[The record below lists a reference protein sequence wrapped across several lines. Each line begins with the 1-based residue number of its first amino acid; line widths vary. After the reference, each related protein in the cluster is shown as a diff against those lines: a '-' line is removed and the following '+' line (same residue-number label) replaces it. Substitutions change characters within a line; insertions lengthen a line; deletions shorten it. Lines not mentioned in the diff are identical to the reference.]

1 MKSLKIVTETV
12 PVCNNPIRCKKA
24 HFVPVR
30 NLYAS
35 KGQNGSFFHSA
46 VSQLFFF
53 VFPAVA
59 GGGDAEGLFED
70 LGEVI
75 HVQNAHL
82 LGYGGDAVVVLLQQ
96 LGRTVHPLGVDI
108 VDEGGAGLLLEQ
120 RRQIRRLMKHMA
132 ARLFSVSGSETFR
145 LT

>member
-1 MKSLKIVTETV
+1 M
-12 PVCNNPIRCKKA
+12 
-24 HFVPVR
+24 
-30 NLYAS
+30 
-35 KGQNGSFFHSA
+35 
-46 VSQLFFF
+46 
-53 VFPAVA
+53 FPAVT

-75 HVQNAHL
+75 HVQNAHFF
-82 LGYGGDAVVVLLQQ
+82 GYGGDAVVVLLQQ
-96 LGRTVHPLGVDI
+96 LGRAVHTLGVDI

-120 RRQIRRLMKHMA
+120 RRQIRRMA